1 MPDLAKLV
9 VSLEAQTAKYQR
21 GLDNANKRLARFER
35 FQKRKLSAVSGQFKK
50 FAGVI
55 AAALGTRA
63 LINFTRQT
71 LSLIDSQTKAARVV
85 GTTQEV
91 YSGLTLAAGIAGVEA
106 AKFEK
111 ALKRQAKVV
120 SDANDGLATYAR
132 AFEKLGLSTKD
143 LLQLPLEQQFDV
155 IAQALGKVENATQR
169 VAIASD
175 IWGAKNADLL
185 NILELGEAGLQGYI
199 DKAKELGVALSTEQ
213 TARVEEANDALLVA
227 KTAAQGV
234 ANQLVSALA
243 PAIVSVSEVLTGL
256 LSSLAKTV
264 SQFNAIASS
273 IFGITTEANKL
284 SDSELAL
291 EFAALTDKAR
301 ELQKEVERL
310 STQADP
316 FDLGEGTGGSP
327 LLETRERELRQIRDR
342 LDEITERRKELAREA
357 DVAPTA
363 ATVIET
369 ETPGKK
375 KIGLTVSAADA
386 IKEFERSEVG
396 RELAKN
402 AALFEE
408 LSTVVDATATPL
420 EAFKKRLKEIAD
432 QAERNP
438 LIDDELIKRQ
448 TEQAVEAYQQG
459 LASLEESND
468 QVAQFV
474 AETWS
479 QAARNA
485 QDAFAEF
492 FFDPFDD
499 GLKGLLRNLVDTLR
513 RAAAEIAAS
522 QLFQLLGSGGGGGLL
537 GGAVSFF
544 GGLFGRASGGAVFP
558 NQSYMVGENG
568 PEMFVPGSAGRIVP
582 GGAGGNVFNFVT
594 NVEAGVDATRL
605 VPVLEQNNRRL
616 KGELVEELQRGKY
629 Q

>member
-21 GLDNANKRLARFER
+21 GLDRANKRIARFER
-35 FQKRKLSAVSGQFKK
+35 FQKKKLTAINSQFKK
-50 FAGVI
+50 LAIGI
-55 AAALGTRA
+55 GAALGGRA

-71 LSLIDSQTKAARVV
+71 LQLVDAQTKAARVV
-85 GTTQEV
+85 GTTQAV

-120 SDANDGLATYAR
+120 SDANDGLATYKR
-132 AFEKLGLSTKD
+132 AFDKLGLSTAD
-143 LLQLPLEQQFDV
+143 LLRLPLEQQFDT
-155 IAQALGKVENATQR
+155 IAKALGNVENATQR

-185 NILELGEAGLQGYI
+185 NILELGEDGLQGYI
-199 DKAKELGVALSTEQ
+199 DKANELGVALDTEQ
-213 TARVEEANDALLVA
+213 TAKIEAANDALLLF
-227 KTAAQGV
+227 KTGLQGV
-234 ANQLVSALA
+234 GNQLVAALA
-243 PAIVSVSEVLTGL
+243 PSITKAAEAIAAWLGRVANGIKQMSAFVRVLRDVRIEAEL
-256 LSSLAKTV
+256 LSNVDLTSEIDQLRKKIEFEAGAVRNLQAQRFRVLETGGDPSLLTKRLQEQNEKV
-264 SQFNAIASS
+264 LDLNRR
-273 IFGITTEANKL
+273 L
-284 SDSELAL
+284 DELL
-291 EFAALTDKAR
+291 
-301 ELQKEVERL
+301 KERQERL
-310 STQADP
+310 SKP
-316 FDLGEGTGGSP
+316 
-327 LLETRERELRQIRDR
+327 
-342 LDEITERRKELAREA
+342 EA
-357 DVAPTA
+357 GAGA
-363 ATVIET
+363 VIET
-369 ETPGKK
+369 PEIGGKK
-375 KIGLTVSAADA
+375 KKLGLTVSAADA

-408 LSTVVDATATPL
+408 LSDVVDATATPL

-432 QAERNP
+432 AAERNP

-459 LASLEESND
+459 LAALEESND
-468 QVAQFV
+468 QVADFV
-474 AETWS
+474 AETWK
-479 QAARNA
+479 QAARNS

-522 QLFQLLGSGGGGGLL
+522 QLFQLFGQSSGGIFDF
-537 GGAVSFF
+537 V
-544 GGLFGRASGGAVFP
+544 GGLFGRATGGAVFP
-558 NQSYMVGENG
+558 NQAYMVGERG

-582 GGAGGNVFNFVT
+582 GGGGGNVFNFIT
-594 NVEAGVDATRL
+594 NIEAGVDASRL